1 MSEKKDPEEGA
12 VGEENQTERFE
23 IPAELPILPVRN
35 TVLYPSMVLP
45 LMVARGKSVKL
56 IDSVLSGNR
65 LLGIVAQRDPAIEDP
80 SAEDMFEHGSVG
92 TILKMLKFPDE
103 SIRVLVRGIQRIRI
117 KQFVSTDPF
126 FRAAIEVREASPVS
140 GVKLEALV
148 QSIRQQFAK
157 LIENSPILPRET
169 QVAAQNID
177 DPGMLADFVATN
189 LNLKLEDMQ
198 DILECIEVPQR
209 LEKVAKLLSREIQV
223 AELGSKIQDE
233 IKSQIDQSQ
242 REYYL
247 RQQMK
252 AIKKELGEDD
262 TNSRDIEELRKRI
275 EDAGMPDEPR
285 KEAEK
290 ELGRLSRMHPESAEY
305 TVARTYLD
313 WLCELPWSKSTPDNL
328 DIPNVR
334 KTLNEDHYGLD
345 KPKER
350 ILEYLA
356 VRKLK
361 NDMKGPILC
370 FVGPPGVGKTSLGRS
385 IARAMGRKFERMSLG
400 GVRDEAEIR
409 GHRRTYVGAL
419 PGRIIRSMRKVG
431 SHNPLIMLDEIDK
444 LGADFRGDPSSA
456 LLEVLD
462 PEQNNSFTDHY
473 LDLPFDLSKVLFITT
488 ANLLDPIPGP
498 LRDRMEVLEIPGY
511 ILEEKVEIA
520 KRHILPKQLEAHGI
534 TKEHIEFTDGSIV
547 KLVDEFTREAGV
559 RNLEREVANICR
571 KVAMKVAV
579 GDTAKAV
586 IQPDDVNG
594 FLGPQKFFSE
604 LAERTDIPGVAIGLA
619 WTAVGGEIL
628 FIEATK
634 MAGGKRLSITGKLGE
649 VMQESAQTA
658 FSYIRSRATEL
669 GIPDD
674 FYEQYDIHVH
684 IPAGAIPK
692 DGPSAGIT
700 IATAIASLLTRR
712 PVVSDLA
719 MTGEIT
725 LRGKVLPVG
734 GIKEKVLAAA
744 RSGLNRIILPARNE
758 KDLFDVPA
766 EVKSKLK
773 FIFVDSVEKV
783 FDVTLGP
790 KLPEPVK
797 SDPGKAEDKGPK
809 GEEPKPAG
817 KPKSP
822 RAQTRPTDRN

>member
-1 MSEKKDPEEGA
+1 MTDMKDDAEIKLETGEGRKD
-12 VGEENQTERFE
+12 RFD
-23 IPAELPILPVRN
+23 IPNELPILPVRN

-56 IDSVLSGNR
+56 VDSVLSGNR
-65 LLGIVAQRDPAIEDP
+65 LMGVVAQRDPSIEDP
-80 SAEDMFEHGSVG
+80 GADDLFEHGTVG

-103 SIRVLVRGIQRIRI
+103 SIRVLVRGIQRI
-117 KQFVSTDPF
+117 KVKKVNSSDPF
-126 FRAAIEVREASPVS
+126 FTAEVEVLQAQESL
-140 GVKLEALV
+140 GVETEALV
-148 QSIRQQFAK
+148 QNIRQQFSK
-157 LIENSPILPRET
+157 LIESSPILPRET

-177 DPGMLADFVATN
+177 EPGMLADFVATN

-198 DILECIEVPQR
+198 EVLESVDVRER
-209 LEKVAKLLSREIQV
+209 LEKVARLLSREIQV
-223 AELGSKIQDE
+223 VEMGSKIQDE

-252 AIKKELGEDD
+252 AIRKELGEDD
-262 TNSRDIEELRKRI
+262 SSSQELDDLRKRV
-275 EDAGMPDEPR
+275 EAAAMPAEAR
-285 KEAEK
+285 KEADK
-290 ELGRLSRMHPESAEY
+290 ELNRLSRMHPESAEY

-313 WLCELPWSKSTPDNL
+313 WLCELPWSKSTSDNL
-328 DIPNVR
+328 DIKNVR
-334 KTLNEDHYGLD
+334 GILDEDHFGLD

-419 PGRIIRSMRKVG
+419 PGRIIRAMRKV
-431 SHNPLIMLDEIDK
+431 SSNNPLIMLDEVDK

-462 PEQNNSFTDHY
+462 PEQNDTFTDHY

-511 ILEEKVEIA
+511 IVEEKLQIA

-534 TKEHIEFTDGSIV
+534 TGEHVEFTDESI
-547 KLVDEFTREAGV
+547 LALAADYTREAGV
-559 RNLEREVANICR
+559 RNLEREIANVCR
-571 KVAMKVAV
+571 KVAKRVAIGETDKATIKA
-579 GDTAKAV
+579 GDLHEY
-586 IQPDDVNG
+586 
-594 FLGPQKFFSE
+594 LGPQKYFSE

-619 WTAVGGEIL
+619 WTAVGGELL
-628 FIEATK
+628 FIEATR
-634 MAGGKRLSITGKLGE
+634 MPGGKRLNITGKLGE

-658 FSYIRSRATEL
+658 FSFIRSRGAEM

-674 FYEQYDIHVH
+674 FFDKTDLHVH
-684 IPAGAIPK
+684 VPAGAIPK

-700 IATAIASLLTRR
+700 LATALASLLTDR

-725 LRGKVLPVG
+725 LRGKVLPIG
-734 GIKEKVLAAA
+734 GVKEKVLAAA
-744 RSGLNRIILPARNE
+744 RSGISRVILPSRNE
-758 KDLFDVPA
+758 KDLHDIPEDVKKHLQF
-766 EVKSKLK
+766 V
-773 FIFVDSVEKV
+773 FVDNVSQVLKLAIGIDLPAV
-783 FDVTLGP
+783 KGGALGA
-790 KLPEPVK
+790 EA
-797 SDPGKAEDKGPK
+797 DGKTFE
-809 GEEPKPAG
+809 
-817 KPKSP
+817 SP
-822 RAQTRPTDRN
+822 TSATT

>member
-1 MSEKKDPEEGA
+1 MTEKKNDTEEVPEGTIQA
-12 VGEENQTERFE
+12 SLPDRDLTE
-23 IPAELPILPVRN
+23 IPEELPILPVRN

-45 LMVARGKSVKL
+45 LMVARGRSVKL
-56 IDSVLSGNR
+56 VDNVLTGNR
-65 LLGIVAQRDPAIEDP
+65 LLGVVAQRDPAIEDP
-80 SAEDMFEHGSVG
+80 EPKDLYQYGSAGI
-92 TILKMLKFPDE
+92 ILKMLKFPDD
-103 SIRVLVRGIQRIRI
+103 SIRVLVRGMRRVQI
-117 KQFVSTDPF
+117 KEILGKEPY
-126 FRAAIEVREASPVS
+126 FRAKVDVLESRLDP
-140 GVKLEALV
+140 GVKVEALV
-148 QSIRQQFAK
+148 QNIRQQFSK

-198 DILECIEVPQR
+198 VMLEMLDVNKR
-209 LEKVAKLLSREIQV
+209 LEKVAHLLNREIQV
-223 AELGSKIQDE
+223 LELGSKIQDE

-262 TNSRDIEELRKRI
+262 ASSREMEELQKRI
-275 EDAGMPDEPR
+275 AEAGMNDEAM
-285 KEAEK
+285 KEAKK
-290 ELGRLSRMHPESAEY
+290 ELDRLSRMHPESAEY

-313 WLCELPWSKSTPDNL
+313 WLCELPWSKSTEDNL
-328 DIPNVR
+328 DINGAR
-334 KTLNEDHYGLD
+334 GILDEDHYSLD

-361 NDMKGPILC
+361 DDMKGPILS

-419 PGRIIRSMRKVG
+419 PGRIIRALRKTG
-431 SHNPLIMLDEIDK
+431 SNNPLIMLDEVDK
-444 LGADFRGDPSSA
+444 LGADFRGDPTSA

-462 PEQNNSFTDHY
+462 PEQNYSFTDHY

-498 LRDRMEVLEIPGY
+498 LRDRMEVLELPGY
-511 ILEEKVEIA
+511 IVEEKLEIA
-520 KRHILPKQLEAHGI
+520 KRHLIPKQLDAHGI
-534 TKEHIEFTDGSIV
+534 TTDHIEFTDKSISRIV
-547 KLVDEFTREAGV
+547 EDYTREAGV
-559 RNLEREVANICR
+559 RQLEREIANVCR
-571 KVAMKVAV
+571 KIAMRVATGEEGKVTV
-579 GDTAKAV
+579 T
-586 IQPDDVNG
+586 PDDLHG
-594 FLGPQKFFSE
+594 FLGAQKFFSE

-619 WTAVGGEIL
+619 WTAVGGEVL

-634 MAGGKRLSITGKLGE
+634 MAGGKKLNITGKLGD
-649 VMQESAQTA
+649 VMNESAHAA
-658 FSYIRSRATEL
+658 FSFIRSRATDL
-669 GIPDD
+669 GIKED
-674 FYEQYDIHVH
+674 FFDKYDIHVH
-684 IPAGAIPK
+684 VPAGGIPK

-700 IATAIASLLTRR
+700 LATAIASLLTDK

-734 GIKEKVLAAA
+734 GVKEKVLAAA
-744 RSGLNRIILPARNE
+744 RVGISRVVLPNRNK
-758 KDLFDVPA
+758 KDLEDIPP
-766 EVKSKLK
+766 EVMEKLEV
-773 FIFVDSVEKV
+773 IFVENMDEVLKL
-783 FDVTLGP
+783 TLG
-790 KLPEPVK
+790 KKKEPRK
-797 SDPGKAEDKGPK
+797 EAKKIKP
-809 GEEPKPAG
+809 PKPKTSA
-817 KPKSP
+817 P
-822 RAQTRPTDRN
+822 PTT

>member
-1 MSEKKDPEEGA
+1 MTEEKKNPEFVNQEEETSEEKKD
-12 VGEENQTERFE
+12 RFE
-23 IPAELPILPVRN
+23 IPSELPILPVRN

-56 IDSVLSGNR
+56 VDHVLSGNR
-65 LLGIVAQRDPAIEDP
+65 LMGVVAQKDPSVEDP
-80 SAEDMFEHGSVG
+80 EAGDLFEYGTVG
-92 TILKMLKFPDE
+92 TILKMLKFPDD
-103 SIRVLVRGIQRIRI
+103 SIRVLVRGIERI
-117 KQFVSTDPF
+117 KVTEMQQTEPF
-126 FRAAIEVREASPVS
+126 FTSRIEVMSAYESQAVET
-140 GVKLEALV
+140 EALV
-148 QSIRQQFAK
+148 QNIRQQFSK
-157 LIENSPILPRET
+157 LIEASPILPRET

-177 DPGMLADFVATN
+177 EPGMLADFVATN
-189 LNLKLEDMQ
+189 LNLKLDDMQ
-198 DILECIEVPQR
+198 KVLEAVDIHKR
-209 LEKVAKLLSREIQV
+209 LEMVAKLLNREIQV
-223 AELGSKIQDE
+223 VEMGSKIQDE

-262 TNSRDIEELRKRI
+262 TSSQELDELRERI
-275 EDAGMPDEPR
+275 EAANMPQEAR
-285 KEAEK
+285 KEADK
-290 ELGRLSRMHPESAEY
+290 ELNRLSRMHPESAEY

-313 WLCELPWSKSTPDNL
+313 WLCELPWTKSTEDNL
-328 DIPNVR
+328 DIENV
-334 KTLNEDHYGLD
+334 KEILDEDHFALD

-431 SHNPLIMLDEIDK
+431 SNNPLIMLDEVDK

-462 PEQNNSFTDHY
+462 PEQNDTFTDHY

-488 ANLLDPIPGP
+488 ANLLDPIPSA

-511 ILEEKVEIA
+511 IIEEKVEIA
-520 KRHILPKQLEAHGI
+520 KRHVIRKQLEAHGI
-534 TKEHIEFTDGSIV
+534 TEEHLVFTDEAIAAIV
-547 KLVDEFTREAGV
+547 SGYTREAGV
-559 RNLEREVANICR
+559 RNLEREIANICR
-571 KVAMKVAV
+571 KVAMRVAV
-579 GDTAKAV
+579 GKTEKNIIEPKDV
-586 IQPDDVNG
+586 IE

-604 LAERTDIPGVAIGLA
+604 LSERTDIPGVAVGLA

-634 MAGGKRLSITGKLGE
+634 MPGGKRLSITGKLGE

-658 FSYIRSRATEL
+658 FSYIRSRSGDL
-669 GIPDD
+669 GIAEN
-674 FYEQYDIHVH
+674 FFEKSDIHVH

-700 IATAIASLLTRR
+700 LATAIASLLTER

-744 RSGLNRIILPARNE
+744 RSGIKRVVMPNRNE
-758 KDLFDVPA
+758 KDLHDIPDG
-766 EVKSKLK
+766 VKEQLE
-773 FIFVDSVEKV
+773 FIFVENMDQVLQMALDME
-783 FDVTLGP
+783 L
-790 KLPEPVK
+790 PVK
-797 SDPGKAEDKGPK
+797 KSGPVDKETKTFESPT
-809 GEEPKPAG
+809 PA
-817 KPKSP
+817 
-822 RAQTRPTDRN
+822 TT

>member
-1 MSEKKDPEEGA
+1 MTEKMDSAEFE
-12 VGEENQTERFE
+12 VQSGEEQKERFE
-23 IPAELPILPVRN
+23 IPSELPILPVRN

-56 IDSVLSGNR
+56 VDSVLSGNR
-65 LLGIVAQRDPAIEDP
+65 LMGVVAQRDPSVEEPGVEDL
-80 SAEDMFEHGSVG
+80 FEHGTVG

-103 SIRVLVRGIQRIRI
+103 SIRVLVRGIQRIRLADV
-117 KQFVSTDPF
+117 FETDPF
-126 FRAAIEVREASPVS
+126 FKAKIEVMQSKPIE
-140 GVKLEALV
+140 GVEIDALV
-148 QSIRQQFAK
+148 QNIRQQFSK
-157 LIENSPILPRET
+157 LIEASPILPRET

-177 DPGMLADFVATN
+177 EPGMLSDFVATN

-198 DILECIEVPQR
+198 EVLETTEVRGR
-209 LEKVAKLLSREIQV
+209 LETVARLLNREIQV
-223 AELGSKIQDE
+223 VEMGSKIQDE

-252 AIKKELGEDD
+252 AIKKELGEED
-262 TNSRDIEELRKRI
+262 TASQEVDELRQRL
-275 EDAGMPDEPR
+275 DEAKLPKEAR
-285 KEAEK
+285 KEADK
-290 ELGRLSRMHPESAEY
+290 ELTRLSRMHPESAEY

-313 WLCELPWSKSTPDNL
+313 WLCELPWSKATEDNL
-328 DIPNVR
+328 DIEKVR
-334 KTLNEDHYGLD
+334 EILDEDHFGLD

-370 FVGPPGVGKTSLGRS
+370 LVGPPGVGKTSLGRS

-419 PGRIIRSMRKVG
+419 PGRILRSMRKVG
-431 SHNPLIMLDEIDK
+431 SNNPLIMLDEVDK

-462 PEQNNSFTDHY
+462 PEQNDTFTDHY

-498 LRDRMEVLEIPGY
+498 LKDRMEVLELPGY
-511 ILEEKVEIA
+511 IVEEKLEIA
-520 KRHILPKQLEAHGI
+520 KRHIIPKQLEAHGI
-534 TKEHIEFTDGSIV
+534 GPDVLEFS
-547 KLVDEFTREAGV
+547 DEAITAMVSDYTREAGV
-559 RNLEREVANICR
+559 RNLEREIANICR
-571 KVAMKVAV
+571 KIAMRVAV
-579 GDTAKAV
+579 GK
-586 IQPDDVNG
+586 DDKVRVEADQL
-594 FLGPQKFFSE
+594 FEYLGPQKHFSE
-604 LAERTDIPGVAIGLA
+604 LAERTDIPGVATGLA
-619 WTAVGGEIL
+619 WTAVGGELL
-628 FIEATK
+628 FIEATR
-634 MAGGKRLSITGKLGE
+634 MAGGKRLNITGKLGD

-658 FSYIRSRATEL
+658 FSYIRSRNNEL

-674 FYEQYDIHVH
+674 FFEKSDIHVH

-700 IATAIASLLTRR
+700 LATAVASLLTGR

-725 LRGKVLPVG
+725 LRGKVMPVG

-744 RSGLNRIILPARNE
+744 RSGIQRIILPKRNE
-758 KDLFDVPA
+758 KDLYEIPP
-766 EVKSKLK
+766 EVKNKLE
-773 FIFVDSVEKV
+773 FVFVDNMDQVLELALDMKIAHESKTNGSIEA
-783 FDVTLGP
+783 G
-790 KLPEPVK
+790 
-797 SDPGKAEDKGPK
+797 DKTF
-809 GEEPKPAG
+809 E
-817 KPKSP
+817 SP
-822 RAQTRPTDRN
+822 TSATT

>member
-1 MSEKKDPEEGA
+1 MTEKKQDAGEIHEE
-12 VGEENQTERFE
+12 VIQVTPPDRDLTE
-23 IPAELPILPVRN
+23 IPEELPILPVRN

-45 LMVARGKSVKL
+45 LMVARGRSVKL
-56 IDSVLSGNR
+56 VDNVLNGNR
-65 LLGIVAQRDPAIEDP
+65 LLGVVAQRDPAIEDP
-80 SAEDMFEHGSVG
+80 EAKDLYQYGSAGI
-92 TILKMLKFPDE
+92 ILKMLKFPDE
-103 SIRVLVRGIQRIRI
+103 SIRVLVRGMRRIQI
-117 KQFVSTDPF
+117 K
-126 FRAAIEVREASPVS
+126 EVLSKEPYFHAKVEVMESRPGPSVEV
-140 GVKLEALV
+140 EALV
-148 QSIRQQFAK
+148 QNIRRQFSK

-189 LNLKLEDMQ
+189 LNLKLKDMQ
-198 DILECIEVPQR
+198 TMLEMLDVNQR
-209 LEKVAKLLSREIQV
+209 LEKVAQLLNREIQV
-223 AELGSKIQDE
+223 LELGSKIQDE

-262 TNSRDIEELRKRI
+262 ASSREIEEMQKRI
-275 EDAGMPDEPR
+275 TESGMPDESMKEAR
-285 KEAEK
+285 KE
-290 ELGRLSRMHPESAEY
+290 LDRLSRMHPESAEY

-313 WLCELPWSKSTPDNL
+313 WLCELPWSKSTKDNL
-328 DIPNVR
+328 DIQGAR
-334 KTLNEDHYGLD
+334 DILDEDHYGLD

-361 NDMKGPILC
+361 EDMKGPILS

-419 PGRIIRSMRKVG
+419 PGRIIRALRKTG
-431 SHNPLIMLDEIDK
+431 SNNPLIMLDEVDK
-444 LGADFRGDPSSA
+444 LGADFRGDPTSA

-462 PEQNNSFTDHY
+462 PEQNYSFTDHY

-498 LRDRMEVLEIPGY
+498 LRDRMEVLELPGY
-511 ILEEKVEIA
+511 IVEEKLEIA
-520 KRHILPKQLEAHGI
+520 KRHLIHKQLDAHGI
-534 TKEHIEFTDGSIV
+534 TADHIEFTDKAITTIV
-547 KLVDEFTREAGV
+547 EEYTREAGV
-559 RNLEREVANICR
+559 RQLEREIANVCR
-571 KVAMKVAV
+571 KIAMRVATGEEGKVTV
-579 GDTAKAV
+579 K
-586 IQPDDVNG
+586 PEELHK
-594 FLGPQKFFSE
+594 FLGAQKFFSE

-619 WTAVGGEIL
+619 WTAVGGEVL

-634 MAGGKRLSITGKLGE
+634 MFGGKKLNITGKLGD
-649 VMQESAQTA
+649 VMNESAHAA
-658 FSYIRSRATEL
+658 FSFIRSRATDL
-669 GIPDD
+669 GIRENFFDK
-674 FYEQYDIHVH
+674 YDIHVH
-684 IPAGAIPK
+684 VPAGAIPK

-700 IATAIASLLTRR
+700 LATAIASLLTEK

-725 LRGKVLPVG
+725 LRGKILPVG

-744 RSGLNRIILPARNE
+744 RVGISRVVLPARNE
-758 KDLFDVPA
+758 KDLEDIPPEVMEKLQVLFVENMDDVL
-766 EVKSKLK
+766 KLALG
-773 FIFVDSVEKV
+773 EK
-783 FDVTLGP
+783 
-790 KLPEPVK
+790 KEPRK
-797 SDPGKAEDKGPK
+797 EAKKIEP
-809 GEEPKPAG
+809 PKPKTSLPPSA
-817 KPKSP
+817 
-822 RAQTRPTDRN
+822 AL

>member
-1 MSEKKDPEEGA
+1 MSKKNEGLDIDKVSA
-12 VGEENQTERFE
+12 EDFSVSE
-23 IPAELPILPVRN
+23 ELPILPVRN

-56 IDSVLSGNR
+56 VDSVLSGNR
-65 LLGIVAQRDPAIEDP
+65 LLGVVAQKDPSIEDP
-80 SAEDMFEHGSVG
+80 GADDLFSYGTAG
-92 TILKMLKFPDE
+92 TILKMLKFPDD
-103 SIRVLVRGIQRIRI
+103 SIRVLVRGIKRIRI
-117 KQFVSTDPF
+117 DEIIGTNPF
-126 FRAAIEVREASPVS
+126 FTAKIKTLEPPDQK
-140 GVKLEALV
+140 GVKVDALI
-148 QSIRQQFAK
+148 QTIRQQFSA

-177 DPGMLADFVATN
+177 DAGMLADFVATN
-189 LNLKLEDMQ
+189 LNLKLDDMQ
-198 DILECIEVPQR
+198 EVLEAVEIKAR
-209 LEKVAKLLSREIQV
+209 LKAVAKLLSREIQV
-223 AELGSKIQDE
+223 VEMGSKIQDE

-262 TNSRDIEELRKRI
+262 SSSQELEELQERI
-275 EDAGMPDEPR
+275 EAANMPQEAR
-285 KEAEK
+285 KEADK
-290 ELGRLSRMHPESAEY
+290 ELNRLSRMHPESAEY

-313 WLCELPWSKSTPDNL
+313 WLCELPWDKSTEDNL
-328 DIPNVR
+328 DISSVR
-334 KTLNEDHYGLD
+334 KTLDEDHFGLD

-361 NDMKGPILC
+361 NEMKGPILC

-419 PGRIIRSMRKVG
+419 PGRIIRAMRKV
-431 SHNPLIMLDEIDK
+431 SSNNPLVMLDEVDK
-444 LGADFRGDPSSA
+444 LGSDFRGDPSSA

-462 PEQNNSFTDHY
+462 PEQNNTFSDHY

-520 KRHILPKQLEAHGI
+520 KRHVIPKQLEAHGI
-534 TKEHIEFTDGSIV
+534 TEKNIEFTDKAIS
-547 KLVDEFTREAGV
+547 KLAHGYTREAGV
-559 RNLEREVANICR
+559 RNLEREVANVCR
-571 KVAMKVAV
+571 KVAMQVAQGNLDKV
-579 GDTAKAV
+579 TIK
-586 IQPDDVNG
+586 DDALDNY
-594 FLGPQKFFSE
+594 LGPQKFFSE

-619 WTAVGGEIL
+619 WTAVGGELL
-628 FIEATK
+628 FIEATR
-634 MAGGKRLSITGKLGE
+634 MPGGKRLSITGKLGD

-658 FSYIRSRATEL
+658 FSYIRSRGSEL
-669 GIPDD
+669 KIPDD
-674 FYEQYDIHVH
+674 FFDKSDIHVH
-684 IPAGAIPK
+684 VPAGAIPK

-700 IATAIASLLTRR
+700 LATTLASLLIDK
-712 PVVSDLA
+712 PVASDLA

-734 GIKEKVLAAA
+734 GVKEKVLAAA
-744 RSGLNRIILPARNE
+744 RSGISKVALPSRNE
-758 KDLFDVPA
+758 KDLYDIPD
-766 EVKSKLK
+766 EVKEQLE
-773 FIFVDSVEKV
+773 FIFVDNMDQVLELA
-783 FDVTLGP
+783 LGI
-790 KLPEPVK
+790 KLGSLE
-797 SDPGKAEDKGPK
+797 
-809 GEEPKPAG
+809 
-817 KPKSP
+817 
-822 RAQTRPTDRN
+822 

>member
-1 MSEKKDPEEGA
+1 MTEKTDNPEIEIDTDESRKD
-12 VGEENQTERFE
+12 RFD
-23 IPAELPILPVRN
+23 IPTELPILPVRN

-56 IDSVLSGNR
+56 VDSVLSGNR
-65 LLGIVAQRDPAIEDP
+65 LMGVVAQRDPSIEDP
-80 SAEDMFEHGSVG
+80 EKDDLFSHGTVG

-103 SIRVLVRGIQRIRI
+103 SIRVLVRGIQRIKI
-117 KQFVSTDPF
+117 DEVLSTDPF
-126 FRAAIEVREASPVS
+126 FNARIEVLKGEEAK
-140 GVKLEALV
+140 GVEIDAQV
-148 QSIRQQFAK
+148 QNIRQQFST

-177 DPGMLADFVATN
+177 EPGMLADFVATN

-198 DILECIEVPQR
+198 EVLETIDIKLR
-209 LEKVAKLLSREIQV
+209 LEKVARLLSREIQV
-223 AELGSKIQDE
+223 VEMGSKIQDE

-262 TNSRDIEELRKRI
+262 ASSQEIEEMRERI
-275 EDAGMPDEPR
+275 EAAKMPEESR
-285 KEAEK
+285 KEADK
-290 ELGRLSRMHPESAEY
+290 ELNRLSRMHPESAEY

-313 WLCELPWSKSTPDNL
+313 WLCELPWSKATEDNL
-328 DIPNVR
+328 DIHNVR
-334 KTLNEDHYGLD
+334 GILDEDHFSLD

-419 PGRIIRSMRKVG
+419 PGRIIRAMRKV
-431 SHNPLIMLDEIDK
+431 SSNNPLIMLDEVDK

-462 PEQNNSFTDHY
+462 PEQNDSFTDHY

-511 ILEEKVEIA
+511 IVEEKLEIA
-520 KRHILPKQLEAHGI
+520 KRHLLPKQLEAHGI
-534 TKEHIEFTDGSIV
+534 TTDHVEFEDAAITA
-547 KLVDEFTREAGV
+547 LVSDYTREAGV
-559 RNLEREVANICR
+559 RNLEREIANVCR
-571 KVAMKVAV
+571 KVAMRVAT
-579 GDTAKAV
+579 G
-586 IQPDDVNG
+586 QPDKVIVKAEG
-594 FLGPQKFFSE
+594 LHEYLGPQSFFSE
-604 LAERTDIPGVAIGLA
+604 LAERTDVPGVAIGLA
-619 WTAVGGEIL
+619 WTAVGGELL
-628 FIEATK
+628 FMEATR
-634 MAGGKRLSITGKLGE
+634 MPGGKQLKITGKLGE

-658 FSYIRSRATEL
+658 FSYIRSRSSEL

-674 FYEQYDIHVH
+674 FFTKWDLHVH
-684 IPAGAIPK
+684 VPAGAIPK

-700 IATAIASLLTRR
+700 LATALASLLTDR

-734 GIKEKVLAAA
+734 GVKEKVLAAA
-744 RSGLNRIILPARNE
+744 RSGISRVILPRRNE
-758 KDLFDVPA
+758 KDLHDIPA
-766 EVKSKLK
+766 AVRSQLQ
-773 FIFVDSVEKV
+773 FIFVENVGEVLELALDM
-783 FDVTLGP
+783 
-790 KLPEPVK
+790 KLPPSVTGRTVETEADSK
-797 SDPGKAEDKGPK
+797 TFE
-809 GEEPKPAG
+809 
-817 KPKSP
+817 SP
-822 RAQTRPTDRN
+822 TSAST